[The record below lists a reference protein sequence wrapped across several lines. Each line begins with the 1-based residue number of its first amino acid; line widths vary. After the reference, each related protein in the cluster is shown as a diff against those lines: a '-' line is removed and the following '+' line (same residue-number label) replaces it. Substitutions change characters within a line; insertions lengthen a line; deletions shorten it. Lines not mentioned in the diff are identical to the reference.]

1 MSGTV
6 EPKHDATATATD
18 TVDAEL
24 QEKGVHHGSV
34 LVNKD
39 LMNNAFA
46 GENQEHAMG
55 PWEAAKTHPM
65 ACFWA
70 FFMCFTI
77 VSSGV
82 RWASSRAENAHLV
95 WHYS

>member
-1 MSGTV
+1 MSSGND
-6 EPKHDATATATD
+6 EPTHDAT
-18 TVDAEL
+18 TVDHPDL
-24 QEKGVHHGSV
+24 QEKNLHKSEV
-34 LVNKD
+34 LANQD
-39 LMNNAFA
+39 LMNNAFD

-77 VSSGV
+77 VSHGI
-82 RWASSRAENAHLV
+82 RGASSCLWRRNADKMC
-95 WHYS
+95 YNG

>member
-6 EPKHDATATATD
+6 EPSHDATAID
-18 TVDAEL
+18 TVDPEF
-24 QEKGVHHGSV
+24 QEKGIHKSSV
-34 LVNKD
+34 LVNKE
-39 LMNNAFA
+39 LMNNAFN
-46 GENQEHAMG
+46 GENLEHAMG

-77 VSSGV
+77 VSLGV
-82 RWASSRAENAHLV
+82 R
-95 WHYS
+95 